1 MQTIAKA
8 DEAGAGRYT
17 PGIRTQFVQR
27 IIDHMVDRITAAP
40 VVDEPF
46 QHFWIDRIFPDDVY
60 AEIRRRLP
68 ERERYLPL
76 NIRRWKNA
84 AGQSTRDRLVLSE
97 GEISRIAEAD
107 QAFWSGITD
116 ALMAHELQQ
125 AIYAKVTRDIALRLD
140 CKPDEALDQPAW
152 HSVML
157 VRDFED
163 YQLKPHPDG
172 EPRVVTIMFYLPE
185 DNSREDLGT
194 SIYRRKPLLNRLFGD
209 KFEEV
214 GRFPYLANSVSVFAV
229 NNKPE
234 RSSWH
239 GREVI
244 EGDSVVRDSIILA
257 YLSKDAPEFGKKHNA
272 NY

>member
-1 MQTIAKA
+1 MQIA
-8 DEAGAGRYT
+8 EATTETRARFT
-17 PGIRTQFVQR
+17 PGPRSPLAER
-27 IIDHMVDRITAAP
+27 IAAHMTVRIASAQTT
-40 VVDEPF
+40 DEPY
-46 QHFWIDRIFPDDVY
+46 QHFWVGNIFPDDVY
-60 AEIRRRLP
+60 GEIRRRLP
-68 ERERYLPL
+68 ERDRYLPL

-97 GEISRIAEAD
+97 DEIARIAPED
-107 QAFWSGITD
+107 QPFWVDVTT
-116 ALMAHELQQ
+116 ALMSRELQQ
-125 AIYAKVTRDIALRLD
+125 AFYAKMTRDISVRLGCAPQD
-140 CKPDEALDQPAW
+140 VLNQPAW
-152 HSVML
+152 HSILL

-172 EPRVVTIMFYLPE
+172 QPRVVTTMFYLPE

-194 SIYRRKPLLNRLFGD
+194 SIYRRKPLMNRLFGD
-209 KFEEV
+209 KFEEI
-214 GRFPYLANSVSVFAV
+214 GRFPYLANSVGVFAV
-229 NNKPE
+229 NDAPE
-234 RSSWH
+234 RTSWH